1 MATLDKRTSEICQS
15 MDHKVFKV
23 KNRQPGVNCPPMHP
37 FCRSTT
43 IAYLND
49 ETISNMER
57 LATDDETGEKN
68 IIPADLTYK
77 DWFDGHKKHGLKL
90 EEWNQSH
97 FNRTG
102 EKGYSNGV
110 INRSGSNK
118 VDMQYIESEEYRR
131 KFTQITE
138 NSEVNQKI
146 RQTAKAILTHRK
158 GTDFEDTYI
167 IDLSTGRTLIKEVS
181 SKEPLTVTIKS
192 DDFKRAIKGVKGRI
206 IGIHNHP
213 TNMPPSGADFV
224 AAGSRGYDFGLVI
237 THSGEIYWY
246 KTGNQAFLPQSID
259 LRVEKKIEERYNENI
274 IEAHECALDDAKEVY
289 GIQWGKLK

>member
-1 MATLDKRTSEICQS
+1 MARVRSDAQKQSFERNGFEDYEFIAEPKDCPICAALNGK
-15 MDHKVFKV
+15 HFKV
-23 KNRQPGVNCPPMHP
+23 AKMMPGENAAPMHP
-37 FCRSTT
+37 YCRCSVAAWEDSDDYEAWLDFLDKGGTT
-43 IAYLND
+43 
-49 ETISNMER
+49 
-57 LATDDETGEKN
+57 
-68 IIPADLTYK
+68 
-77 DWFDGHKKHGLKL
+77 
-90 EEWNQSH
+90 EEWKNDKLNFYGTS
-97 FNRTG
+97 
-102 EKGYSNGV
+102 EKGYLKGI

-167 IDLSTGRTLIKEVS
+167 IDLSTGKTLIKEVN

-192 DDFKRAIKGVKGRI
+192 DDFKRAMKDARGRI
-206 IGIHNHP
+206 MGIHNHP

-224 AAGSRGYDFGLVI
+224 VAGSRGYDFGLVI

-246 KTGNQAFLPQSID
+246 KTGDQVFLPQSID
-259 LRVEKKIEERYNENI
+259 LRVEKKIEESYNKNI
-274 IEAHECALDDAKEVY
+274 VKAHECALDDAKEAY